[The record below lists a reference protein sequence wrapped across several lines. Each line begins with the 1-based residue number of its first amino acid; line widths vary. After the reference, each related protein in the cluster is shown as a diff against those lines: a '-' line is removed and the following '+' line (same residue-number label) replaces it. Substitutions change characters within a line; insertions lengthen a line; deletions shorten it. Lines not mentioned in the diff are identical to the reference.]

1 MEYKIE
7 YEETVKRVK
16 EITIEVDNE
25 EEGKEIAD
33 ALWDESDMYEKP
45 KDIKTALEMMDIKI
59 LREDTKQETYKCDVS

>member
-16 EITIEVDNE
+16 EITIEVNNE

-33 ALWDESDMYEKP
+33 TLWDESDMYEKP
-45 KDIKTALEMMDIKI
+45 KDIEVTLGMMGVKI
-59 LREDTKQETYKCDVS
+59 LEKNEKLERYKCEVL